1 MGVATV
7 PMRLMYA
14 AWFACIATTSAWQA
28 QMTIRNPENNP
39 LLNDP
44 KYGPLQ
50 NAWKALERNDTYVLV
65 FRSKAYE
72 PNITCVEV
80 KSTVYNETLKIANYT
95 RTYLNMTSGNR
106 TKLEF
111 QVRALN
117 QSGYKLE
124 NVIRAGLKGNTPN
137 ATPIPLGSNMYLQY
151 GDYSCN
157 TSSKP
162 LWEMLLD
169 RTSSDKDEAS
179 NPVEGEDYLDFYE
192 VYSQPSCNILRSPLL
207 QGGCDFWLNQS
218 LLADVLKHADNLT
231 QSNDT
236 KAPKETN
243 TEGRIGDEHQ
253 ADMEKKNN
261 KEKRN
266 EEQKYADALFKSLPT
281 ACRYAFIASCGY
293 PQVMMYNKAKCDAKV
308 KEPTTTTTP
317 SPP

>member
-1 MGVATV
+1 MGFK
-7 PMRLMYA
+7 YA
-14 AWFACIATTSAWQA
+14 ALFACIATTSAWQA

-50 NAWKALERNDTYVLV
+50 NAWKALERNDSYVLM
-65 FRSKAYE
+65 FRSKNYE
-72 PNITCVEV
+72 PNITCVKV

-95 RTYLNMTSGNR
+95 RTYLNLTSGNT

-117 QSGYKLE
+117 QSGYELE
-124 NVIRAGLKGNTPN
+124 NVIRAGLKGTAPSS
-137 ATPIPLGSNMYLQY
+137 TPIPLGSNMYIQY

-162 LWEMLLD
+162 FWEMLLEGA
-169 RTSSDKDEAS
+169 SSDKDES
-179 NPVEGEDYLDFYE
+179 KTSDPVEGEDYLDFYE
-192 VYSQPSCNILRSPLL
+192 VYSQPSCNILRSPFL

-218 LLADVLKHADNLT
+218 LLADALKHAVNLI
-231 QSNDT
+231 QSIDA

-243 TEGRIGDEHQ
+243 AAGHNGNGNENNTEN
-253 ADMEKKNN
+253 KNN
-261 KEKRN
+261 EEKRD
-266 EEQKYADALFKSLPT
+266 EAERFAEALFKSLPT

-293 PQVMMYNKAKCDAKV
+293 PEFMMYDKV
-308 KEPTTTTTP
+308 RCKTEIKEPTTTTP
-317 SPP
+317 SEE

>member
-1 MGVATV
+1 
-7 PMRLMYA
+7 MRLMYA

-50 NAWKALERNDTYVLV
+50 NARKALERNDSYVLV
-65 FRSKAYE
+65 FRSKDYE

-80 KSTVYNETLKIANYT
+80 KSIVYNETLKIANYT
-95 RTYLNMTSGNR
+95 RTYLNITSGNR

-117 QSGYKLE
+117 QSGYELE
-124 NVIRAGLKGNTPN
+124 NVIRAGLKGRAPSS
-137 ATPIPLGSNMYLQY
+137 TPIPLGSNMYIQY

-162 LWEMLLD
+162 FWEMLLEG
-169 RTSSDKDEAS
+169 TSLDKDES
-179 NPVEGEDYLDFYE
+179 KTSDPVEGEDYLDFFE

-231 QSNDT
+231 KSIDAT
-236 KAPKETN
+236 APKERN
-243 TEGRIGDEHQ
+243 AEGRNDDGSEDNK
-253 ADMEKKNN
+253 DNKNN
-261 KEKRN
+261 KGQGN
-266 EEQKYADALFKSLPT
+266 EAQKYAEALFKSLPT

-293 PQVMMYNKAKCDAKV
+293 PQVMMYDKV
-308 KEPTTTTTP
+308 ACKTPIEKPTTIITP
-317 SPP
+317 SQE

>member
-106 TKLEF
+106 TKLDF

-231 QSNDT
+231 QLTDAKEPEET
-236 KAPKETN
+236 KA
-243 TEGRIGDEHQ
+243 EGRNENTKQDNI
-253 ADMEKKNN
+253 ANEKKE
-261 KEKRN
+261 KEKFA
-266 EEQKYADALFKSLPT
+266 EAIFKSLPT

-293 PQVMMYNKAKCDAKV
+293 PQFMMYDKTRCAKEI
-308 KEPTTTTTP
+308 KELTTTNTQ
-317 SPP
+317 SQE

>member
-1 MGVATV
+1 MG
-7 PMRLMYA
+7 LLYA
-14 AWFACIATTSAWQA
+14 ALFACIATTSAWQA

-50 NAWKALERNDTYVLV
+50 NAWKALERNDTYVLR
-65 FRSKAYE
+65 FRSKNYE

-95 RTYLNMTSGNR
+95 RTYLNITSGNM
-106 TKLEF
+106 TSLQF

-117 QSGYKLE
+117 QSGYDLE
-124 NVIRAGLKGNTPN
+124 NVIRAGLKGRAPSVTPV
-137 ATPIPLGSNMYLQY
+137 PLGSNMYLQY

-162 LWEMLLD
+162 FWEMLLEGTPKD
-169 RTSSDKDEAS
+169 KEETSS
-179 NPVEGEDYLDFYE
+179 PVEGEDFLDFYE

-218 LLADVLKHADNLT
+218 LLADVLKHGDNLR
-231 QSNDT
+231 QSTDANE
-236 KAPKETN
+236 PKETKAEERNDN
-243 TEGRIGDEHQ
+243 TNKDNIDNKNEDETKL
-253 ADMEKKNN
+253 AE
-261 KEKRN
+261 
-266 EEQKYADALFKSLPT
+266 AIFKSLPT

-293 PQVMMYNKAKCDAKV
+293 PQFMMYDKARCDKEI
-308 KEPTTTTTP
+308 KEPTTANP
-317 SPP
+317 SQE

>member
-1 MGVATV
+1 MGVASV
-7 PMRLMYA
+7 PMGLLYA
-14 AWFACIATTSAWQA
+14 ALFACIATTGAWQA

-44 KYGPLQ
+44 KYGALQ

-117 QSGYKLE
+117 QSGYELE

-218 LLADVLKHADNLT
+218 LLAGVLKNAANLT
-231 QSNDT
+231 QSIDAE
-236 KAPKETN
+236 APKETSA
-243 TEGRIGDEHQ
+243 EGLNGDGNK
-253 ADMEKKNN
+253 ANAEKKNN
-261 KEKRN
+261 EEKRN
-266 EEQKYADALFKSLPT
+266 EAKKYAEALFKSLPT

-293 PQVMMYNKAKCDAKV
+293 PQVMMYDKAKCDAKL
-308 KEPTTTTTP
+308 KDPKTTTAS
-317 SPP
+317 SPK